1 MKVAI
6 VKVAIVLVSS
16 LVITGTASASP
27 TCVALAKKVSAGLD
41 AARKMSDS
49 DKVAKCRA
57 LERVDSDALDVA
69 RDCRAPEDLKLIDET
84 FKPMMQSLAVEMPK
98 ACAK

>member
-1 MKVAI
+1 MKVAM
-6 VKVAIVLVSS
+6 VLASA

-27 TCVALAKKVSAGLD
+27 TCVALAKKVGTGLE
-41 AARKMSDS
+41 AARHMSDS

-57 LERVDSDALDVA
+57 LERVDYDALDVA
-69 RDCRAPEDLKLIDET
+69 RDCRAQEDLKLVDQT
-84 FKPMMQSLAVEMPK
+84 FKPMMQSLAVEMSK

>member
-1 MKVAI
+1 M
-6 VKVAIVLVSS
+6 KVAIVLVSA

-27 TCVALAKKVSAGLD
+27 SCVALAKKVSTGLE

-57 LERVDSDALDVA
+57 LTRVDYDALDVA
-69 RDCRAPEDLKLIDET
+69 RDCRAQEDVKFVDET
-84 FKPMMQSLAVEMPK
+84 VKPMMQSLAVEMPK

>member
-1 MKVAI
+1 MKIAT
-6 VKVAIVLVSS
+6 VLGSAF
-16 LVITGTASASP
+16 LIAGTASASP
-27 TCVALAKKVSAGLD
+27 TCVALAKKVSAGLE

-57 LERVDSDALDVA
+57 LERVDYDAIDVA
-69 RDCRAPEDLKLIDET
+69 RDCRAQEDIKFIDET
-84 FKPMMQSLAVEMPK
+84 FRPMMQSLAIEMQK

>member
-1 MKVAI
+1 M
-6 VKVAIVLVSS
+6 KVAIVLVFAFAF
-16 LVITGTASASP
+16 VITGTASASP
-27 TCVALAKKVSAGLD
+27 TCGALAKKVSTGLE

-57 LERVDSDALDVA
+57 LERVDYDALDVA
-69 RDCRAPEDLKLIDET
+69 RDCRAQEDVKLVDET
-84 FKPMMQSLAVEMPK
+84 FKPMMQSLAVEMTK

>member
-16 LVITGTASASP
+16 LVIIGTASASP

>member
-1 MKVAI
+1 MA
-6 VKVAIVLVSS
+6 
-16 LVITGTASASP
+16 GTASASP
-27 TCVALAKKVSAGLD
+27 TCVALAKKVSAGLE

-57 LERVDSDALDVA
+57 LERVDYDAIDVA
-69 RDCRAPEDLKLIDET
+69 RDCRGQEDVQFIDQN

>member
-6 VKVAIVLVSS
+6 VLICTCVFFS
-16 LVITGTASASP
+16 TASASP
-27 TCVALAKKVSAGLD
+27 TCVALAKKVSTGLE
-41 AARKMSDS
+41 AARKMSDVN
-49 DKVAKCRA
+49 KKAKCQA
-57 LERVDSDALDVA
+57 LEYVDYDALDIA
-69 RDCRAPEDLKLIDET
+69 HDCSSQEDLKLVDET

>member
-1 MKVAI
+1 M
-6 VKVAIVLVSS
+6 KVAIVLVSS
-16 LVITGTASASP
+16 LFITGTASASP
-27 TCVALAKKVSAGLD
+27 TCLALAKKVSTALE

-57 LERVDSDALDVA
+57 LQRVDYDALDVA
-69 RDCRAPEDLKLIDET
+69 RDCRAQEDLKLIDQT

>member
-1 MKVAI
+1 MKA
-6 VKVAIVLVSS
+6 AIVLVSTF
-16 LVITGTASASP
+16 VIMGTASASP
-27 TCVALAKKVSAGLD
+27 TCVALAKKVSASLE

-49 DKVAKCRA
+49 DKRAKCQA
-57 LERVDSDALDVA
+57 LERVDYDALDMA
-69 RDCRAPEDLKLIDET
+69 HDCRAQEDLKLIDET